1 MSVTTG
7 VLFKS
12 LYIQTQWQD
21 LKRQNR
27 QSKQCKTLVL
37 NVIPCMGTTTILTL
51 NPARS
56 SPWIFYIYI
65 YIWRSYIYIYIYMIS
80 IYWFLRMILLL
91 ALLLGRCFSFASAL
105 LLDGKVGGFEQYKL
119 ESLKKLGNSLS
130 NCLVFLLLF
139 NISSSP
145 KCKGRFKQWTVK
157 CRCDDPNCLWN
168 CFVVPA

>member
-1 MSVTTG
+1 MQNSG
-7 VLFKS
+7 SKCDPMHGHNYDSNSKSCSLFS
-12 LYIQTQWQD
+12 LDFLYLYLY
-21 LKRQNR
+21 LK
-27 QSKQCKTLVL
+27 
-37 NVIPCMGTTTILTL
+37 IIH
-51 NPARS
+51 
-56 SPWIFYIYI
+56 
-65 YIWRSYIYIYIYMIS
+65 IYIYIYMIS